1 MSFIQICHVS
11 MSQVVVFEL
20 DYLLVKIQMFFYGS
34 ESDKIPTEPL
44 SDYSCVCLSHQF
56 SPKILEENISI
67 WHIPNYAYRFQ
78 VLFVFQRKKKEKNSV
93 NKPILILEANQ

>member
-1 MSFIQICHVS
+1 MSFIQNCHVS

-20 DYLLVKIQMFFYGS
+20 DYLLVKIRMFFYGS

-56 SPKILEENISI
+56 SIEKITI
-67 WHIPNYAYRFQ
+67 WQIPATQLR
-78 VLFVFQRKKKEKNSV
+78 V
-93 NKPILILEANQ
+93 